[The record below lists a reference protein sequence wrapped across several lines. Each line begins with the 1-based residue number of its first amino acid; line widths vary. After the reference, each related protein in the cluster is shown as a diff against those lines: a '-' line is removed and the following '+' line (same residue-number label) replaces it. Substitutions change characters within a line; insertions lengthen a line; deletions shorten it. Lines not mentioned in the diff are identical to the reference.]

1 MKYSDGIYIEDDHRI
16 AGSFLP
22 EEIYAQALSSLIIV
36 CADVAII
43 CPHKKLLFLAK
54 RVVSPMPGFWTIGGR
69 RFAGESGASAA
80 QRNLSRET
88 GIKPDIN
95 RFTHVTNIEVI
106 WATRKEQPAIAGKH
120 DIINFFSVEMS
131 SDEINQVNQNLLKTE
146 YLPLSLTPFNHENL
160 KKNNINPVMQHLYK
174 KIFN

>member
-1 MKYSDGIYIEDDHRI
+1 MV
-16 AGSFLP
+16 GSLLP

-43 CPHKKLLFLAK
+43 CPHQKLLFLAK
-54 RVVSPMPGFWTIGGR
+54 RIVNPMPGFWTIGGR

-88 GIKPDIN
+88 GITLDIN
-95 RFTHVTNIEVI
+95 RFTYITNIEVI
-106 WATRKEQPAIAGKH
+106 WSTRKEQPEIAGKH
-120 DIINFFSVEMS
+120 DIINFFSAEMS
-131 SDEINQVNQNLLKTE
+131 LDEIHKANQNLLTKE
-146 YLPLSLTPFNHENL
+146 YSPESLTPFNYEGL
-160 KKNNINPVMQHLYK
+160 KKSNINPIMQDLYK